1 MKPVYTEI
9 MPISIFLP
17 RQNRFIDFFS
27 ERGAGIQKTKI
38 IVADPHPVDA
48 DADPDLAFHFDVDP
62 DPAVHSDAFS
72 DTDPTFQFDAD
83 PDPDL
88 ATWSQII

>member
-1 MKPVYTEI
+1 
-9 MPISIFLP
+9 MPISIFP
-17 RQNRFIDFFS
+17 REKRSDFFIS
-27 ERGAGIQKTKI
+27 YITKKEPESRK
-38 IVADPHPVDA
+38 ATHQCWPDP
-48 DADPDLAFHFDVDP
+48 AFHFDADP

-72 DTDPTFQFDAD
+72 D